1 MACFLATS
9 AIAVEAEQTA
19 PVPAEPAKPTSSKPV
34 AKEKSRAAVK
44 HKSSELS
51 RRAYVRLL
59 TAEIRKYS
67 PRSTEHHGGSVTV
80 AFTVGPSGR
89 VVSHKIKHASD
100 PALAEV
106 AAKTL
111 ASIHTPPPPG
121 GSFSAVQEFSFR

>member
-1 MACFLATS
+1 MACFIATS
-9 AIAVEAEQTA
+9 AIAVEAEQPTSA
-19 PVPAEPAKPTSSKPV
+19 PVEPAKPTSSKPA
-34 AKEKSRAAVK
+34 AKEKPRAAVNQ
-44 HKSSELS
+44 KSNESS
-51 RRAYVRLL
+51 RKAYVRLL
-59 TAEIRKYS
+59 MVEIRKHA